1 MKLIQA
7 RIRGLGALTESRWF
21 ELSPHLNLFQFPPEE
36 YGRNFLRMLQTINP
50 PYAIETVQPFAD
62 FPKYIKQGGYTKR
75 VHPGKRTVA
84 LAVFNATPALVK
96 ELATINPVLYETDR
110 IEVGRRLD
118 YSRWINF
125 VELAASTRW
134 SEVADNIRIL
144 LDEAHRLAPERTHP
158 LAEIIRSLKPSDRI
172 KDTLQDQLIA
182 WLEDLPAELWQS
194 SRQRIETTQTAVLR
208 ADHFQAAR
216 DVIRSRLPLFVALGC
231 SPASDT
237 ERDGTSHQQLQQ
249 LLLLISEHSKALGNT
264 SPTDARAFLD
274 QLNVQLAAGHSS
286 SMLLRIDRS
295 ATGVLRLINDQPQ
308 QKSTEGPLFSLRQ
321 MQAKA
326 CLAIAFSQV
335 VDRAE
340 PILVFDAPERHLP
353 QETHSELIDFII
365 KISKTS
371 QCLYSLADVDIFPK
385 DVGGRRYNAES
396 LEMTGKEPAKSNQ
409 YDGRTQRN
417 VV

>member
-21 ELSPHLNLFQFPPEE
+21 ELSPHLNLFQFPPEK

-62 FPKYIKQGGYTKR
+62 FPKYINQGGYSKR

-84 LAVFNATPALVK
+84 LAVFSATPALVK

-158 LAEIIRSLKPSDRI
+158 LVEIMGSLKPSDRI
-172 KDTLQDQLIA
+172 KDTLQNQLID
-182 WLEDLPAELWQS
+182 WLGDLPPEMWQS

-216 DVIRSRLPLFVALGC
+216 DVIRSRLPLFVALSC
-231 SPASDT
+231 SPASDA
-237 ERDGTSHQQLQQ
+237 ERDCASHKQ
-249 LLLLISEHSKALGNT
+249 LLHVISEHSKALDNT
-264 SPTDARAFLD
+264 SPTAARAFFD
-274 QLNVQLAAGHSS
+274 QLNVQLAAWHSS
-286 SMLLRIDRS
+286 SMALRIDRS
-295 ATGVLRLINDQPQ
+295 ATGVLRLINDHPV
-308 QKSTEGPLFSLRQ
+308 QKSTEDPFFSLRQ

-326 CLAIAFSQV
+326 CLAIAFSRV

-340 PILVFDAPERHLP
+340 PILVFDAPEGDLP
-353 QETHSELIDFII
+353 QETHSELIDFIV
-365 KISKTS
+365 KLSRTS

-396 LEMTGKEPAKSNQ
+396 LEMTGKEP
-409 YDGRTQRN
+409 REE
-417 VV
+417 

>member
-21 ELSPHLNLFQFPPEE
+21 ELSPHLNLFQFPLEK

-84 LAVFNATPALVK
+84 LAVFSATPALVK

-158 LAEIIRSLKPSDRI
+158 LAEIMRSLKPSDRI
-172 KDTLQDQLIA
+172 KDTLQDQLIN
-182 WLEDLPAELWQS
+182 WLEDLPPELWQS

-216 DVIRSRLPLFVALGC
+216 DVIRSRLPLFVALSC

-237 ERDGTSHQQLQQ
+237 ERDCASHQQLLQQ

-264 SPTDARAFLD
+264 SPTAARAFLD

-286 SMLLRIDRS
+286 SMALRIDSS
-295 ATGVLRLINDQPQ
+295 ATGVLRLINDQSP
-308 QKSTEGPLFSLRQ
+308 QKSTEGPFFLLRQ

-326 CLAIAFSQV
+326 CLAIAFSRV
-335 VDRAE
+335 
-340 PILVFDAPERHLP
+340 
-353 QETHSELIDFII
+353 
-365 KISKTS
+365 
-371 QCLYSLADVDIFPK
+371 
-385 DVGGRRYNAES
+385 
-396 LEMTGKEPAKSNQ
+396 
-409 YDGRTQRN
+409 
-417 VV
+417 